1 MATNGKERI
10 STTDELLRAHA
21 HVWNHTFAFVSSA
34 CLKCAVQ
41 LGIPDIIHRH
51 GQPMKL
57 SQLVASLPALNPS
70 KSHCIRRLMRVLAHD
85 GFFVELKAAAAAGEE
100 EEPEYTLTPASHLL
114 LRTTPASVSPFLL
127 LMLDPLMVKPLNC
140 LTPWLGNDDPTPFL
154 TANGQT
160 IWDYAGQNPAF
171 NSLFNEGMESDS
183 RMVASVVIEEC
194 RGAFEGLSSL
204 VDVGGGTGTMAKAIA
219 EAFPEM
225 KCTVLDLPQ
234 VVDKLPGRK
243 NLFFT
248 PGNMFEAIPPAN
260 AILLKWI
267 LHDWADEDCVKILRH
282 CREAIPSR
290 EKGGK
295 VIIIDVVVGHQKLEE
310 TDANDDK
317 STQTQLFMDMLVMV
331 LYSSKERTEKE
342 WANLFSV
349 AGFSDYKI
357 NPILG
362 LRSLIEIYP

>member
-1 MATNGKERI
+1 MATINGEERI

-21 HVWNHTFAFVSSA
+21 HVWNRTFAFVSSA

-70 KSHCIRRLMRVLAHD
+70 KSHCIPRLMRVLAHD
-85 GFFVELKAAAAAGEE
+85 GFFVELKAAAGEE
-100 EEPEYTLTPASHLL
+100 EEPEYTLMPASHLL
-114 LRTTPASVSPFLL
+114 LRTTPASVSPSLL
-127 LMLDPLMVKPLNC
+127 LILDPLMVNPLNC

-154 TANGQT
+154 TANGRT

-171 NSLFNEGMESDS
+171 NCLFNEGMESDS

-219 EAFPEM
+219 DAVPEM

-267 LHDWADEDCVKILRH
+267 LHDWGDEDCMKILKH
-282 CREAIPSR
+282 CKEAIPSR
-290 EKGGK
+290 QKGGK
-295 VIIIDVVVGHQKLEE
+295 VIIIDMVVGHQKLEE
-310 TDANDDK
+310 TNAIDDK
-317 STQTQLFMDMLVMV
+317 STQTQLFIDMFVMG
-331 LYSSKERTEKE
+331 LYSSKERTEQE
-342 WANLFSV
+342 WANLFSA

-362 LRSLIEIYP
+362 LRSLIEVYP

>member
-70 KSHCIRRLMRVLAHD
+70 KSHCIPRLMRVLAHD
-85 GFFVELKAAAAAGEE
+85 GFFVELKAGDGGEE
-100 EEPEYTLTPASHLL
+100 EEAEYTLTPASHLL
-114 LRTTPASVSPFLL
+114 LRTTPVSVWPFLL
-127 LMLDPLMVKPLNC
+127 LMLDPLMVKPLNW

-154 TANGQT
+154 TANGRT
-160 IWDYAGQNPAF
+160 LWDYAGQNPAF
-171 NSLFNEGMESDS
+171 NSLFNEGMESDA

-225 KCTVLDLPQ
+225 KCTVLDLPH

-243 NLFFT
+243 NL
-248 PGNMFEAIPPAN
+248 FEAIPPAN

-267 LHDWADEDCVKILRH
+267 LHDWGDEDCMKILRH

-290 EKGGK
+290 QEGGK
-295 VIIIDVVVGHQKLEE
+295 VIIIDIVVGHQKIEE
-310 TDANDDK
+310 ATENGDK
-317 STQTQLFMDMLVMV
+317 STQTQLFFHILMMV
-331 LYSSKERTEKE
+331 LVYAKERTEKE
-342 WANLFSV
+342 WANLFSI

-357 NPILG
+357 NSIIG
-362 LRSLIEIYP
+362 LRSLIEVYP